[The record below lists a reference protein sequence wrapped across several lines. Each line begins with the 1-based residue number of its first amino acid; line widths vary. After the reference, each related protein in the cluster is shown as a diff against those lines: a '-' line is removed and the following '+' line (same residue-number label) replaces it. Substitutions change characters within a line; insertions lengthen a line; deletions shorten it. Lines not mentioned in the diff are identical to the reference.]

1 MRNIKFRTSNLFWQD
16 SITMLDGFPRTLPQ
30 ATLLDKHLESLQQP
44 LDIVLNLDVP
54 HSVILKRVV
63 DRWIHSASG

>member
-1 MRNIKFRTSNLFWQD
+1 
-16 SITMLDGFPRTLPQ
+16 MLDGFPRTLPQ